1 MDQTIITIPLKVP
14 AYLIKLS
21 DGFILIDTGDVSD
34 CGNLENALEQAAVT
48 PENLKLVLLTHG
60 DFDHSGNAAF
70 LQQKYGARIAM
81 HANDAGMV
89 ERGDPGWNRK
99 AKPDKVTVLGRLIIF
114 ISSHLAKP
122 APFQTFTPDI
132 LLADGQDLAEYG
144 FAAQV
149 LLLPGHSKGSLGI
162 LTADGNLFC
171 GDLLMNMV
179 RPTLHF
185 MIDDYAEFKTSIEKL
200 KKLNIRMVYPG
211 HGKPFPL
218 EQFFQSHR
226 SLPNLWFIGC
236 IFKGE

>member
-1 MDQTIITIPLKVP
+1 MSQTIITIPLKVP
-14 AYLIKLS
+14 AYLVKLS
-21 DGFILIDTGDVSD
+21 DGFILIDSGDASD
-34 CGNLENALEQAAVT
+34 CGKLEKALDQAAVT

-60 DFDHSGNAAF
+60 DFDHAGNAAF
-70 LQQKYGARIAM
+70 LQQKYSAKVAI

-99 AKPDKVTVLGRLIIF
+99 AKSDRVTVLGRLIIF

-149 LLLPGHSKGSLGI
+149 LHLPGHSKGSLGI
-162 LTADGNLFC
+162 VTADGNLFC

-179 RPTLHF
+179 RPSLHF
-185 MIDDYAEFKTSIEKL
+185 MIDDSTDFYASIEKL
-200 KKLNIRMVYPG
+200 KKLNIQMVYPG

-218 EQFFQSHR
+218 EQFLR
-226 SLPNLWFIGC
+226 SYR
-236 IFKGE
+236 EH